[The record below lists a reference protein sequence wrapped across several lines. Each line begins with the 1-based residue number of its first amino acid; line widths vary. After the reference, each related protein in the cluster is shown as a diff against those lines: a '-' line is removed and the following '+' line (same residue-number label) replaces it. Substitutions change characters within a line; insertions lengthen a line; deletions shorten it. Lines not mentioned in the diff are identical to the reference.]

1 MPSSFS
7 ALIALTKIVTSKF
20 EILVE
25 NKFWHDHN
33 FWSQF
38 KKPPYLMLHYILTSF
53 KPGCQSSQI
62 LRPDRCEALQ
72 TRGST
77 PEVVKIVKPIV
88 KREWPQNKVESQ
100 IGHPSE
106 ICETF
111 YNTWD
116 PVLWGVTRPPCW
128 VSPESSAPAQPSDC
142 LRSSPLSRQD
152 KCTQNSVWLIL
163 RCWGKSSILCQQN
176 SDAL

>member
-1 MPSSFS
+1 MFCWFCIYCFTCTVATLGLITTVSMPSSFS

-88 KREWPQNKVESQ
+88 KREWPQQQLIWCGSGEPN
-100 IGHPSE
+100 
-106 ICETF
+106 
-111 YNTWD
+111 
-116 PVLWGVTRPPCW
+116 RPPIKNFLQQLRPCHMGGDKTTLLGFSW
-128 VSPESSAPAQPSDC
+128 VFG
-142 LRSSPLSRQD
+142 SSPTFRLLKIQSLVKTR
-152 KCTQNSVWLIL
+152 
-163 RCWGKSSILCQQN
+163 
-176 SDAL
+176 